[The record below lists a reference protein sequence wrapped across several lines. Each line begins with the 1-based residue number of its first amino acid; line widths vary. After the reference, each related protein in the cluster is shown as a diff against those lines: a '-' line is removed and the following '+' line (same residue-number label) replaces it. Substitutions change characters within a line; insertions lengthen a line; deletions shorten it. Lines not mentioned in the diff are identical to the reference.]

1 KRLLMVGT
9 MQLSDVCDKFS
20 RQIGMSNYDALILLK
35 YLIADKE
42 VIVDLTRPIVL
53 SGMIEIVQIEMD
65 GKSQQYAS

>member
-1 KRLLMVGT
+1 
-9 MQLSDVCDKFS
+9 MQIRDVCDTFS
-20 RQIGMSNYDALILLK
+20 HQVGMSNDEALILLK

-53 SGMIEIVQIEMD
+53 SGMIEIAQVKMD